1 MPLPTNFMSQRMR
14 NYIRA
19 YRKRA
24 GLTQDEVAILL
35 GCQSGTKVSRL
46 ERLSRKPSLQVV
58 FACQVLFGIP
68 AHELF
73 PGIYQEVEQL
83 TVTRATKLLQNLKD
97 LPLDPAS
104 KMRRELLRRL
114 VIQHENRRSQ
124 TRT

>member
-1 MPLPTNFMSQRMR
+1 MSQRMR

-35 GCQSGTKVSRL
+35 GCKSGTKVSRL

-83 TVTRATKLLQNLKD
+83 TDKRVTKFLKRLEQ
-97 LPLDPAS
+97 LPPSPSTEMKRLALMRLITLDENGVSEPAQ
-104 KMRRELLRRL
+104 KP
-114 VIQHENRRSQ
+114 
-124 TRT
+124 